1 MLPQQICGKFLKIR
15 CSEIVSEAIKFLER
29 MQSRCSYMVHRVL
42 HPINFQLS
50 IYAFE
55 KVRTTIGR
63 TASGMT
69 DSEIACR
76 EYWKKMSE
84 KTFLRSSNNYRISN
98 WVIFY
103 VNLEIFRL

>member
-1 MLPQQICGKFLKIR
+1 MLPQQICGKLLKIR
-15 CSEIVSEAIKFLER
+15 CSEIVSEAIKFSEQ
-29 MQSRCSYMVHRVL
+29 MQSRSSYMVHRVL

-63 TASGMT
+63 TAGGMT

-76 EYWKKMSE
+76 EYRKNVRKDFF
-84 KTFLRSSNNYRISN
+84 TI
-98 WVIFY
+98 I
-103 VNLEIFRL
+103 